1 MDEINRTKIHG
12 TTAVF
17 GMSCQHCVK
26 RVSKVL
32 EDLSGVE
39 NAEVSLDKNEA
50 SFLYDPSK
58 INMDQIKAAINAAGY
73 QTEKI
78 DEVKEL
84 PGSQKRSWDETDE
97 SGSEQ
102 FKVSGMTCANCALT
116 IEKKLRGTPG
126 IESANVNFASETVSV
141 KYDPQTIN
149 LQQIFAKVKD
159 AGYIPLAGKDNEQED
174 ERLTREGNWLIISM
188 AAAVPAMALSMM
200 PMTKTIDYILL
211 VVATIIQFT
220 AGWTF
225 YRGAYHSLKNKSA
238 NMDVLVSMGIT
249 AAWGYSVLTSFPEI
263 FFEGPMFFD
272 TSLALIAFIR
282 LGKYLEAR
290 AKGKASQAL
299 KRLLELQA
307 DKARVIV
314 NGEERDI
321 AASEVQVGDIVLV
334 KPGEKIPVDGEI
346 INGYASIDEA
356 MLTGESIPVDKKTGD
371 FVVGATINRSGA
383 ITIRT
388 TKTGKDTV
396 LAGIIKL
403 VEEAQGVKPPIQR
416 LADTISNFFVP
427 SVIAIAALTF
437 LIWFVF
443 LKSSFV
449 FAFTASIA
457 VLVIACPC
465 ALGLATPTAIMV
477 GSGVGLNRGILFKSA
492 AELEGIASIQAI
504 GFDKTGTLTKGKP
517 EVTDVIAYSP
527 FDKEMVLAIAASG
540 EALSLHP
547 LAQAVVVR
555 AKEENMN
562 LALVSEYREES
573 GYGVSCAYE
582 SKQLLIGNQKLLQ
595 KNGIDTSQAQ
605 IDFESLAG
613 QGKTV
618 MYVALDNQSIGLI
631 ALADTLKDSTVEAVR
646 RLQTLGLKTFMI
658 TGDNKKVASVIGG
671 QAGIDDIES
680 EILPQDK
687 VEVIKKYQKKGLK
700 VAMVGDG
707 INDAPA
713 LAQADIGIAIGSGTD
728 VAKETGDVILVRDD
742 LLDVER
748 AIRLGRKT
756 LNKIKQNLF
765 WALIYNTLGIPIA
778 AGVLY
783 PITGELLPPEWAG
796 LAMAF
801 SSVSVVSNSLLLRRY
816 GKNLIN

>member
-1 MDEINRTKIHG
+1 MDEINGTKIHG

-26 RVSKVL
+26 RVTKVL

-50 SFLYDPSK
+50 SFLYDPGIIS
-58 INMDQIKAAINAAGY
+58 IDQIKAAINAAGY
-73 QTEKI
+73 QTVKI
-78 DEVKEL
+78 DEEQESDKKDKVEKQDIVDKVDKADKADKADGAEQ
-84 PGSQKRSWDETDE
+84 PDKICESACPAQNIEEVSGSPKRSRDEVDE
-97 SGSEQ
+97 LGSEQ

-126 IESANVNFASETVSV
+126 VEAANVNFASETVSV
-141 KYDPQTIN
+141 KFDPKIIN

-159 AGYIPLAGKDNEQED
+159 AGYIPLAGKEKEQED
-174 ERLTREGNWLIISM
+174 ERLTRERNWLIVSM

-200 PMTKTIDYILL
+200 PMTKTVDYLLL

-220 AGWTF
+220 AGWSF

-307 DKARVIV
+307 DKARIVI
-314 NGEERDI
+314 NGEERNV
-321 AASEVQVGDIVLV
+321 AASDVQVGDIVLV
-334 KPGEKIPVDGEI
+334 RPGEKIPVDGEI
-346 INGYASIDEA
+346 INGYASIDES
-356 MLTGESIPVDKKTGD
+356 MLTGESIPIDKKTGD
-371 FVVGATINRSGA
+371 SVVGATINRSGA

-416 LADTISNFFVP
+416 LADTRSNFFVP
-427 SVIAIAALTF
+427 TVIAIAILTF

-527 FDKEMVLAIAASG
+527 FDQKSVLTIAAAG

-547 LAQAVVVR
+547 LAQAGAVK
-555 AKEENMN
+555 AKEEGLT
-562 LALVSEYREES
+562 LASVTEYREES
-573 GYGVSCAYE
+573 GYGISCLYE
-582 SKQLLIGNQKLLQ
+582 
-595 KNGIDTSQAQ
+595 
-605 IDFESLAG
+605 
-613 QGKTV
+613 
-618 MYVALDNQSIGLI
+618 
-631 ALADTLKDSTVEAVR
+631 
-646 RLQTLGLKTFMI
+646 
-658 TGDNKKVASVIGG
+658 NKK
-671 QAGIDDIES
+671 
-680 EILPQDK
+680 L
-687 VEVIKKYQKKGLK
+687 
-700 VAMVGDG
+700 
-707 INDAPA
+707 
-713 LAQADIGIAIGSGTD
+713 
-728 VAKETGDVILVRDD
+728 
-742 LLDVER
+742 
-748 AIRLGRKT
+748 
-756 LNKIKQNLF
+756 
-765 WALIYNTLGIPIA
+765 
-778 AGVLY
+778 
-783 PITGELLPPEWAG
+783 
-796 LAMAF
+796 
-801 SSVSVVSNSLLLRRY
+801 
-816 GKNLIN
+816 